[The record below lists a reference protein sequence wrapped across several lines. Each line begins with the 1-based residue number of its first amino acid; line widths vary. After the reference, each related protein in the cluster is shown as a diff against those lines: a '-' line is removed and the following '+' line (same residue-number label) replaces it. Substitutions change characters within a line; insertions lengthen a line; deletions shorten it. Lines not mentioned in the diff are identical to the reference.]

1 MNNLE
6 YTIESKEGETLTVS
20 DMGEGFVILSTVN
33 HLGKI
38 ERLSVKLEQ
47 LEAAVERLRDRHV
60 LGAFG

>member
-1 MNNLE
+1 MSDLDFV
-6 YTIESKEGETLTVS
+6 IESNEGETLTVR

-33 HLGKI
+33 HLGKV
-38 ERLSVKLEQ
+38 ERLSIKLEQ